1 MKLTKHTLKKV
12 EDLFDELDY
21 EIIYGKGNFQSGY
34 CLVENQNKV
43 VINRYFEVEAR
54 INCLVDILSNMEI
67 PDDTLSDKSAG
78 FLKKVLLIN
87 KDKEE
92 EAQKEAVEQGDD
104 ALVAKDQ

>member
-67 PDDTLSDKSAG
+67 PDDTLSDKSAA